1 MFDVI
6 MVPVDGS
13 AFSER
18 AVDYA
23 VAVADR
29 AKGEV
34 HLTLVHEPMPMWAA
48 QADQGTLDE
57 QGREGEEAYLNSLV
71 DKLRKETSVTVSG
84 DIIGAPEANAIEE
97 HAVKQGFT
105 TRLLNRPVAAAL
117 ALHAQERRASLVV
130 LSTHGRGAVRRLWL
144 GSVAEQLVWQIER
157 PILLI
162 KPEQEEGAKWSQE
175 FHHILVPLDS
185 SKASEAIIENAM
197 AFGKLFGAKYT
208 LLLVQGDPFP
218 YGAMPPQMSPEAV
231 ANLVD
236 DQVKVTQSYL
246 DGVVSRFADEGLEA
260 EGVSIASDSPTGG
273 ILQVAAE
280 REVDLIAMST
290 HGGGVRSLLMGSVTS
305 RVVQR
310 AEVPILVARPKIEPK
325 GS

>member
-1 MFDVI
+1 MI
-6 MVPVDGS
+6 PVDGS

-18 AVDYA
+18 AVDYG

-29 AKGEV
+29 AKSEV
-34 HLTLVHEPMPMWAA
+34 HLALVHEPMPIWAG
-48 QADQGTLDE
+48 QADHGTLDE
-57 QGREGEEAYLNSLV
+57 QARQGEQAYLSALV
-71 DKLRKETSVTVSG
+71 EKLGGETSVAVSG
-84 DIIGAPEANAIEE
+84 DIIGAPETNALEK

-117 ALHAQERRASLVV
+117 ALHAQERRAGLVV

-144 GSVAEQLVWQIER
+144 GSVAEQLVWQIEQ

-162 KPEQEEGAKWSQE
+162 KPEQEEGNEWSRE
-175 FHHILVPLDS
+175 FHHILVPLDGS
-185 SKASEAIIENAM
+185 EASEGIVEEVM
-197 AFGKLFGAKYT
+197 AFGKLFGARYT
-208 LLLVQGDPFP
+208 LLLVQGDPIP
-218 YGAMPPQMSPEAV
+218 YVGMPPQMSPEAV

-236 DQVKVTQSYL
+236 DQVKITQVYL
-246 DGVVSRFADEGLEA
+246 DGVVNRFAAEGLEA
-260 EGVSIASDSPTGG
+260 EGVSITNDSPTAG
-273 ILQVAAE
+273 ILQVADE
-280 REVDLIAMST
+280 RDVDLIAMST

-310 AEVPILVARPKIEPK
+310 AEVPILVTRPKIEPK

>member
-1 MFDVI
+1 

-13 AFSER
+13 TFSER

-34 HLTLVHEPMPMWAA
+34 HLTLVHEPMPHWAA
-48 QADQGTLDE
+48 QTDQGTLDE
-57 QGREGEEAYLNSLV
+57 QGREGEQAYLNSLV
-71 DKLRKETSVTVSG
+71 DKLREETSFTVSG
-84 DIIGAPEANAIEE
+84 GIIGAPEANALEE
-97 HAVKQGFT
+97 HAVKRGFT

-117 ALHAQERRASLVV
+117 ALHAQERRAGLVV

-162 KPEQEEGAKWSQE
+162 KPEQEDGTKWSKD
-175 FHHILVPLDS
+175 FRHILVPLDGS
-185 SKASEAIIENAM
+185 EASEAIIEDAM
-197 AFGKLFGAKYT
+197 AFGRLFGARYT

-218 YGAMPPQMSPEAV
+218 YAAMPPQMSPEAV

-236 DQVKVTQSYL
+236 DQVKITQVYL
-246 DGVVSRFADEGLEA
+246 DGVVNRFAAEGLEA
-260 EGVSIASDSPTGG
+260 EGVSITNDSPTAG
-273 ILQVAAE
+273 ILQVADE
-280 REVDLIAMST
+280 RDVDLIAMST

-310 AEVPILVARPKIEPK
+310 AEVPILVTRPKIEPK